1 MNEMGSRYKCTHEN
15 AAQPIELELQAAIE
29 DNNDV
34 GDDTL
39 PPTSKL
45 RTNLLDPHYGI
56 TNLNQGI
63 GRMVNAV
70 LQPYIALTTHMQTT
84 TQPVQHRQGKFQLL
98 PPAPPCC
105 PFPGKNDALGLMK
118 NDTHMLKF
126 KKKCMLGSQ

>member
-1 MNEMGSRYKCTHEN
+1 MNKMGGRYKCTYEN

-56 TNLNQGI
+56 TNLNQGF

-84 TQPVQHRQGKFQLL
+84 TQPVQHRQGNIPAAAPCAPVL
-98 PPAPPCC
+98 P
-105 PFPGKNDALGLMK
+105 LSR
-118 NDTHMLKF
+118 
-126 KKKCMLGSQ
+126 KK